1 MKILITTDL
10 YCVKTNGVATSVRN
24 LKSELESRGHDVR
37 VLTLSDSVHSHRE
50 GGDYYICSVPA
61 GLIYPNVRVSLTFRH
76 RYIRELIE
84 WKPAI
89 IHSQCEFFSFSFAK
103 HISNECSAPIVH
115 TYHTLYE
122 QYASYLMPGK
132 RLGRFVVR
140 YGSRWR
146 LRGVSRLVAPTGKVE
161 SALQSYG
168 VSSPISIVPS
178 GISLEQHSHILSEG
192 ERLELRRK
200 LGIADDDFVLISL
213 GRLGTEKNLGE
224 LLDFFALALNYE
236 KKLKFL
242 IVGGGPARGELEERA
257 QSLSLGDRVIFAG
270 MVSPDMVQ
278 SYYQLGDVFVSASTS
293 ETQGLTYVEA
303 AANGLPLLCRRDPCL
318 KNVIIPGENGFEYD
332 HSDDFLDYL
341 ETLLNYPEWRRHASG
356 VSRRVAEDFDCSS
369 FGDKIE
375 KVYCDV
381 LRKYAAYDMNK
392 T

>member
-10 YCVKTNGVATSVRN
+10 YCVKTNGVATSVCN
-24 LKSELESRGHDVR
+24 LKSELAARGHDVR
-37 VLTLSDSVHSHRE
+37 VLTLSESVHSHRQD
-50 GGDYYICSVPA
+50 GDYYIRSVSV
-61 GLIYPNVRVSLTFRH
+61 GLIYPNVRAAISFRH
-76 RYIRELIE
+76 PYIRELIE
-84 WKPAI
+84 WRPDI
-89 IHSQCEFFSFSFAK
+89 IHSQCEFFSFQFAK
-103 HISNECSAPIVH
+103 HIANECSAPIVH

-161 SALQSYG
+161 SALHSYG
-168 VSSPISIVPS
+168 VSSPISVVPS
-178 GISLEQHSHILSEG
+178 GISLEQHSHILSPEK
-192 ERLELRRK
+192 RLEMRRG

-213 GRLGTEKNLGE
+213 GRLGAEKNLDE
-224 LLDFFALALNYE
+224 LLDFFALALDCE

-242 IVGGGPARGELEERA
+242 IVGGGPARGELEQR
-257 QSLSLGDRVIFAG
+257 SRSLGLEGHVIFAG
-270 MVSPDMVQ
+270 MVAPEMVQ
-278 SYYQLGDVFVSASTS
+278 SYYQLGDIFVSASTS

-332 HSDDFLDYL
+332 HSEDFLDYL
-341 ETLLNYPEWRRHASG
+341 ETVLNYPEWRLHAAG
-356 VSRRVAEDFDCSS
+356 VSRRVAEDFGRGS

-375 KVYCDV
+375 KVYYDV
-381 LRKYAAYDMNK
+381 LKKYAAYGANK
-392 T
+392 A